1 MRLVTQTRSLALSA
15 QDLNPPQSRRDY
27 RGFLFS
33 SDRSYRVAYVFFSP
47 IDIYGT
53 NLAERKEKRKKSKLR
68 ARSELMGVETCDF
81 VNVYKFV
88 TTCGKGIPFVRFFE
102 AHRVAAVLKA
112 IVLLGERYLQV
123 FKDVLMWLSISSGY

>member
-1 MRLVTQTRSLALSA
+1 MV
-15 QDLNPPQSRRDY
+15 
-27 RGFLFS
+27 FLWS
-33 SDRSYRVAYVFFSP
+33 
-47 IDIYGT
+47 
-53 NLAERKEKRKKSKLR
+53 ERKERKRSKLR
-68 ARSELMGVETCDF
+68 ARSDLTGVETCDF

-102 AHRVAAVLKA
+102 AHRAAAVLKA